1 MLKVYKASAGSGK
14 TYNLTK
20 EYLTLL
26 FNSRPDEGY
35 KHILAVTFTNKA
47 TQEMKDRIL
56 GKLNELA
63 EDPVKSPYYKDI
75 STLVNQADPERI
87 PELVKEK
94 AKAIQ
99 KCLLH
104 DYSRFSVS
112 TIDSFFQRTMR
123 AFAREIGE
131 SPSYQVVLDPG
142 DVIAAAFDRMF
153 DSLGV
158 EDKEHKRLL
167 GDITSYASDLID
179 DGEGWDFSGPLVE
192 ASYDFLKE
200 SFRLKI
206 TDEEFQRLDIAN
218 LKSGLSMIVR
228 SYEAEMK
235 AIGEASCKVIKDA
248 RLECSSF
255 KGGSR
260 SSAFYFQ
267 KVADGLVDPPSETLL
282 EWGADPTAWCS
293 KSSPDKDAI
302 SGCVPALYK
311 FLMQAK
317 ELYDRDFV
325 AYNSARITLSRF
337 YVLAVFSALKREMA
351 AVLEQNDSVLL
362 GDTPEVLSRIIGDQ
376 DAPFV
381 YEKIGIRYN
390 HYMLDEFQDTSKLQW
405 YNFFPL
411 LDESLASGNESLVV
425 GDVKQSI
432 YRWRNSE
439 WSLLMGIDRQF
450 PKKVEED
457 LLDTNFRSSPVVVDF
472 NNGFFC
478 SSPATLQDEFNRE
491 FFASGEP
498 APDDDH
504 SKMYSEILT
513 IYSDY
518 KQKVSDKNSKLPGHV
533 LMDVVKPEDGSDY
546 VTSGYFKAEGTK
558 RALAYV
564 AQLHENGYAYK
575 DIMLLVRTGDE
586 VMALTKALVGEG
598 ISVSTDEQLELS
610 SSPAV
615 LKIVSTLRVLLDSH
629 NPLNQYLKRKLN
641 ILDVEIGSRPLYE
654 AVLEIIRK
662 MEELDGPVKGREVA
676 FVNAF
681 LDNVRDYVHD
691 NGSDPKAFIAW
702 WDEVGKGK
710 CISSSKGCD
719 SVSVMTVHKAKG
731 LESKAVILPFFNF
744 DYHVRNDY
752 YVSTFIWCSP
762 SKTCGD
768 IAAFKG
774 IPVAS
779 VPCNPNLK
787 NSIYADDYR
796 REVLSTMIDGLNIAY
811 VACTRAKN
819 EMIIIAP
826 QRNYSKTT
834 IGTILVDYMAEN
846 YVPKP
851 KDPKEPKEVLEYEL
865 GQWTDAAAIRM
876 MEEDKEDGNDDVGP
890 ESLRQSEFIAVP
902 IGERLHLTL
911 QGGDF
916 FQRQDSPRGRG
927 TVLHAVMASIDRPED
942 LDAALKDALI
952 RGELRPEQIE
962 DDRADFGR
970 MLESVSALHW
980 FDGTYDSFKEC
991 DILTPDGEVVR
1002 PDRVLVPK
1010 DGSKAEAI
1018 VIDFKF
1024 GWEKFDKYKTQVA
1037 EYMSK
1042 LEAMGYAS
1050 VIGNVWYCSM
1060 GEIDT
1065 L

>member
-14 TYNLTK
+14 TYNLTR

-26 FNSRPDEGY
+26 FKAKPEDGY

-63 EDPVKSPYYKDI
+63 EAPLKSPYYDDI
-75 STLVNQADPERI
+75 APLVKSDNPEKV
-87 PELVKEK
+87 PELVMDMAKE
-94 AKAIQ
+94 IQ
-99 KCLLH
+99 KSLLH

-123 AFAREIGE
+123 SFAREIGE

-142 DVIAAAFDRMF
+142 DVIAAAFDRVF
-153 DSLGV
+153 DSLGTD
-158 EDKEHKRLL
+158 DKEHKRLL
-167 GDITSYASDLID
+167 EDITSYAKDLID
-179 DGEGWDFSGPLVE
+179 DGKGWDFSGPLVE

-206 TDEEFQRLDIAN
+206 TDDEFQKLDIAE
-218 LKSGLSMIVR
+218 LKSGLSKIVR
-228 SYEAEMK
+228 AYESAMK
-235 AIGEASCKVIKDA
+235 AIGDGSCEVIKKA
-248 RLECSSF
+248 GLQCSSF
-255 KGGSR
+255 KGGKK

-267 KVADGLVDPPSETLL
+267 KLADGLTDPPNDTLIG
-282 EWGADPTAWCS
+282 WAGSDSTAWFS
-293 KSSPDKDAI
+293 KASPDNDAI
-302 SGCVPALYK
+302 SSCVPALSG
-311 FLMQAK
+311 FIRQAQ
-317 ELYDRDFV
+317 ELYDKHYFE
-325 AYNSARITLSRF
+325 YNSAKRTLSRF
-337 YVLAVFSALKREMA
+337 YVLAVFTALRREMA

-362 GDTPEVLSRIIGDQ
+362 GDTTEVLSRIIGDQ

-381 YEKIGIRYN
+381 YEKIGIRYD

-439 WSLLMGIDRQF
+439 WSLLMGIEEQF
-450 PKKVEED
+450 KRFGVDDKS
-457 LLDTNFRSSPVVVDF
+457 LDTNFRSSPVVVDF

-491 FFASGEP
+491 FDVPGAT
-498 APDDDH
+498 APDEEH
-504 SKMYSEILT
+504 FRQFSEITT
-513 IYSDY
+513 IYQDSM
-518 KQKVSDKNSKLPGHV
+518 QKAGDKNSKLPGHV
-533 LMDVVKPEDGSDY
+533 RVDVVQPEEGSNY
-546 VTSGYFKAEGTK
+546 VTSDNFKSEGTK

-564 AQLHENGYAYK
+564 ATLHDNGYAYK

-586 VMALTKALVGEG
+586 VMILTKSLVEAG

-610 SSPAV
+610 SSPTV
-615 LKIVSTLRVLLDSH
+615 LKVVSTLRVLLDSH

-641 ILDVEIGSRPLYE
+641 LLEVETGAKPLYE

-676 FVNAF
+676 FLNAF

-691 NGSDPKAFIAW
+691 EGSDPKAFIAW
-702 WDEVGKGK
+702 WDEIGKGK
-710 CISSSKGCD
+710 CISSSIGCD
-719 SVSVMTVHKAKG
+719 AVSVMTVHKAKG

-744 DYHVRNDY
+744 DYHVRNDF
-752 YVSTFIWCSP
+752 YVKTFIWCSP
-762 SKTCGD
+762 SKACGD
-768 IAAFKG
+768 LEAFKG

-779 VPCNPNLK
+779 VQCNPDLK

-796 REVLSTMIDGLNIAY
+796 REVLSTMIDGLNVAY

-834 IGTILVDYMAEN
+834 IGTILVDYLAASA
-846 YVPKP
+846 P
-851 KDPKEPKEVLEYEL
+851 EPKETYEL
-865 GQWTDAAAIRM
+865 GSWTDAAAIRK
-876 MEEDKEDGNDDVGP
+876 MEEDKEDVKDNGGP
-890 ESLRQSEFIAVP
+890 ESLRQPEFIAVP
-902 IGERLHLTL
+902 IGDRLHLTL
-911 QGGDF
+911 KGGDF
-916 FQRQDSPRGRG
+916 FQRQDSARGRG
-927 TVLHAVMASIDRPED
+927 TVLHAVMASIDKPED
-942 LDAALKDALI
+942 LDAALNEALI
-952 RGELRPEQIE
+952 QGELKPEQME
-962 DDRADFGR
+962 EVKSDFGR
-970 MLESVSALHW
+970 MLERVSDRHW

-991 DILTPDGEVVR
+991 DILSTEGEIVR
-1002 PDRVLVPK
+1002 PDRVLVSRN
-1010 DGSKAEAI
+1010 GSKAEAI
-1018 VIDFKF
+1018 VVDFKF
-1024 GWEKFDKYKTQVA
+1024 GSEKMEKYRTQVA
-1037 EYMSK
+1037 GYMSK

-1050 VIGNVWYCSM
+1050 VTGYVWYCSL
-1060 GEIDT
+1060 GEVDA